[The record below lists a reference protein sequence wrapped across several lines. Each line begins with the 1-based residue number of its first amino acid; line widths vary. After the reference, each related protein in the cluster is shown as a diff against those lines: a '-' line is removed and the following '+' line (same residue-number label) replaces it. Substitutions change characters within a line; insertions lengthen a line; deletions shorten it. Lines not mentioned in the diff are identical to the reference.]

1 MSLVT
6 SIPELISSIYG
17 ACSNEPLFA
26 IYNETG
32 SNTIQIFLLSVVMVS
47 FFVYQSRKN
56 KQKKNNTIND
66 IYKQCLYKISIH
78 NKVLIDCLV
87 GFYALFC
94 LFVLIPD
101 VGKYCYIPGW
111 NISLISIVPFVLWL
125 GFLVWT
131 LLDKNQVSEPMQGD
145 NCFSKFNIFT
155 LWILFIM
162 LSLGLCW
169 FAYAN
174 SASVD
179 KMSEVFN
186 IPTQSAASVILSIPT
201 ALPETL
207 TMIFMFKRKQYTL
220 GFSTLIGSGL
230 TNSSFMFY
238 VDSIYRE
245 PLFKD
250 FFNNYLQFEH
260 QNDIYINAIRLQYW
274 IPMVLG
280 IYFLMMLAS
289 RKKIATHNGVVTGLL
304 STIVIVFVLGFSLIS
319 SLVF

>member
-1 MSLVT
+1 MSLIT

-17 ACSNEPLFA
+17 ACNNEPLFS

-32 SNTIQIFLLSVVMVS
+32 SNTIQIFLLSVVMVL
-47 FFVYQSRKN
+47 FFIHQSYKN
-56 KQKKNNTIND
+56 KHGKTKNIND
-66 IYKQCLYKISIH
+66 IYNQCLYKISIH
-78 NKVLIDCLV
+78 NKVLIDSLV
-87 GFYALFC
+87 GFYTLFC

-111 NISLISIVPFVLWL
+111 NISLISILPFVLWL
-125 GFLVWT
+125 MFLVWT
-131 LLDKNQVSEPMQGD
+131 LLDKNKGTDPVYED
-145 NCFSKFNIFT
+145 NFFSKFNILI
-155 LWILFIM
+155 LWFLFI
-162 LSLGLCW
+162 LISLGFCW

-179 KMSEVFN
+179 KISEVFN

-220 GFSTLIGSGL
+220 GFSTLVGSGL

-250 FFNNYLQFEH
+250 FFDNYLQTEH
-260 QNDIYINAIRLQYW
+260 HTDIYINAIRLQYW

-289 RKKIATHNGVVTGLL
+289 RKKIASHNGIVTILL
-304 STIVIVFVLGFSLIS
+304 STITIIYILGFSLIS